1 MAPAP
6 PRPAVKPQKVRY
18 FKGKPVGAVASD
30 SDSDE
35 EEDVVI
41 PKRTVPKIDE
51 SLVAGGAGRIIK
63 EGKPIIKMELGSVK
77 VGGDGGV
84 KHEDSDEEE
93 SEEESDE
100 EAPKPKFVPKL
111 PGGDESSEYETDS
124 EEESEEEVKPAIRPV
139 FVSKNTRKT
148 VSLEQQAKEAE
159 EKAKHEEEERIR
171 RKLDSKDLAGETI
184 RRELAEKEVGN
195 ELIPDVDDTDGLD
208 PEAEFEEWR
217 ARELTR
223 LVRDKQAEA
232 ERDAEREEIER
243 RRAMPEDQRMAEDMA
258 YADATRAR
266 EKGEMGFLQKY
277 YHKGAFHQDDE
288 LLNRDYTAATESQV
302 DMQMLPKVMQVRDF
316 GKASR
321 TKYTHLTDQDTSSGG
336 WGTAH
341 QNFGRPGAAKG
352 VEFGC
357 WNCELNRAQR
367 YLLSHADMSPPTRTA
382 SCWASERPGRG
393 GRTAAAAALVD
404 ATGTEGE
411 GPAGLPG
418 RRTRAG
424 AGATRPVARAT
435 AAGIAMTAAGGTVT
449 TGGAMTTGL
458 ATTAETATSGPASVT
473 AGVIG
478 MAGVTTATDT
488 AAGTTATDTAVA
500 TTASAE
506 IEGTDSAAG
515 VPGGAAT
522 RGVTASVT
530 VSAASGMATGG
541 VTATTGGIATSGAT
555 GIGDRAGVVWGGVG
569 RCGGQRQ
576 WQYASSSAHGM

>member
-51 SLVAGGAGRIIK
+51 NLVAGGAGRVIK

-84 KHEDSDEEE
+84 KHAVGEESDEESEEE
-93 SEEESDE
+93 SEEEL
-100 EAPKPKFVPKL
+100 PKPKFVPKI

-124 EEESEEEVKPAIRPV
+124 EEESEEEAKPAIRPV
-139 FVSKNTRKT
+139 FVSKTTRKT

-159 EKAKHEEEERIR
+159 EKAQREEEERVQ

-184 RRELAEKEVGN
+184 RRELAEKEVTN

-288 LLNRDYTAATESQV
+288 ILNRDYTAATESQV

-357 WNCELNRAQR
+357 WNCGGPHARIDCPNNDVNDVNAISGLKATDANSEL
-367 YLLSHADMSPPTRTA
+367 LGLGTA
-382 SCWASERPGRG
+382 RKGWKDGGSGGPGGRDRNGGGGGGPARGQDSGWGGRDAARGSRDGGRGHDGGSRRDRDDGRG
-393 GRTAAAAALVD
+393 GRERRSYD
-404 ATGTEGE
+404 DRPRDDRDRRDRDRDDRPRDRDSGRDRYSGRDDRDRYSSRD
-411 GPAGLPG
+411 GRDHGGSDRRDRQRSRSPG
-418 RRTRAG
+418 RRRDEG
-424 AGATRPVARAT
+424 CDRD
-435 AAGIAMTAAGGTVT
+435 
-449 TGGAMTTGL
+449 
-458 ATTAETATSGPASVT
+458 SGR
-473 AGVIG
+473 
-478 MAGVTTATDT
+478 DR
-488 AAGTTATDTAVA
+488 DR
-500 TTASAE
+500 E
-506 IEGTDSAAG
+506 RDRDSDRRRDRDDRRE
-515 VPGGAAT
+515 
-522 RGVTASVT
+522 RGD
-530 VSAASGMATGG
+530 GR
-541 VTATTGGIATSGAT
+541 
-555 GIGDRAGVVWGGVG
+555 DRDE
-569 RCGGQRQ
+569 RRDRDRR
-576 WQYASSSAHGM
+576 